1 MRNTARAAI
10 LAGTLALSACSIR
23 GGPELDRS
31 QIPAAPDN
39 WAARSGIT
47 LADNPF
53 PEGWLTTFGDPDLI
67 EATRASFDR
76 NRNLQSVLAQL
87 EAVRAASRIARADL
101 FPRVDLNLGGSDPDN
116 AAATYT
122 GNLTASW
129 EADIWG
135 RNRALAGAGNADFRA
150 AAADYAGA
158 RQALAASLARAWYDR
173 AAARITYDLS
183 VRDQETRKDTL
194 RITDARF
201 RAGLA
206 SRLDVRLAQTALSNS
221 EAQLTA
227 ATRSS
232 QNASRALEVLT
243 GVYPAGKAEGASDL
257 ISPPA
262 LPQIS
267 APVSV
272 LTGRPDLVAA
282 ETRLEAAGLRAVDA
296 RHAMLPRLTLS
307 FGSSAQS
314 TNLGD
319 IFDPGTYINAIA
331 GGLLQPLFRGGALL
345 AEADRQGS
353 LARSA
358 LFDYAEAALAAY
370 REVEDA
376 LDAESTFAR
385 QVEATAV
392 AAEEARIA
400 VRLTRSRYINGRST
414 IFDLLNA
421 QTTAIAAEIRA
432 VEAQRARIEN
442 RINLH
447 LAMGNE
453 PLGT

>member
-1 MRNTARAAI
+1 MRNAVRAAI
-10 LAGTLALSACSIR
+10 LVGALALSACSIR
-23 GGPELDRS
+23 GGPELDRT

-39 WAARSGIT
+39 WAARSDIT

-53 PEGWLTTFGDPDLI
+53 PRRMGYQLLATLI
-67 EATRASFDR
+67 LSRQRKASFDR

-87 EAVRAASRIARADL
+87 EAARAASRIARADL

-183 VRDQETRKDTL
+183 VRDKETRQDTL

-221 EAQLTA
+221 EAQLAA

-243 GVYPAGKAEGASDL
+243 GLYPS
-257 ISPPA
+257 
-262 LPQIS
+262 
-267 APVSV
+267 
-272 LTGRPDLVAA
+272 
-282 ETRLEAAGLRAVDA
+282 
-296 RHAMLPRLTLS
+296 
-307 FGSSAQS
+307 
-314 TNLGD
+314 
-319 IFDPGTYINAIA
+319 
-331 GGLLQPLFRGGALL
+331 
-345 AEADRQGS
+345 
-353 LARSA
+353 
-358 LFDYAEAALAAY
+358 AEAA
-370 REVEDA
+370 RC
-376 LDAESTFAR
+376 
-385 QVEATAV
+385 
-392 AAEEARIA
+392 I
-400 VRLTRSRYINGRST
+400 
-414 IFDLLNA
+414 
-421 QTTAIAAEIRA
+421 
-432 VEAQRARIEN
+432 
-442 RINLH
+442 
-447 LAMGNE
+447 
-453 PLGT
+453 

>member
-1 MRNTARAAI
+1 MRKASRSAI
-10 LAGTLALSACSIR
+10 LISALALSACSIR
-23 GGPELDRS
+23 GGPDLDRS
-31 QIPAAPDN
+31 QIPVAPDN
-39 WAARSGIT
+39 WAARSDIT
-47 LADNPF
+47 LSENPF
-53 PEGWLTTFGDPDLI
+53 SEGWVATFGDTDLV
-67 EATRASFDR
+67 EAIRNSFQR
-76 NRNLQSVLAQL
+76 NRNLRSVLAQL
-87 EAVRAASRIARADL
+87 DAARAASRITRADL
-101 FPRVDLNLGGSDPDN
+101 FPRVDLSLGGSDPDN
-116 AAATYT
+116 AGALYT
-122 GNLTASW
+122 GNLEASW

-158 RQALAASLARAWYDR
+158 RQALAASLSRAWYDR
-173 AAARITYDLS
+173 AAARQTYDLS

-221 EAQLTA
+221 EAQLAA

-243 GVYPAGKAEGASDL
+243 GLYPAAEAQGAAVL
-257 ISPPA
+257 IAPPP
-262 LPQIS
+262 LPQITQ
-267 APVSV
+267 PVSV
-272 LTGRPDLVAA
+272 LAGRPDLVAA
-282 ETRLEAAGLRAVDA
+282 EARLEAAGLRAKDA

-307 FGSSAQS
+307 FSSNSQS

-319 IFDPGTYINAIA
+319 IFDPGTYVNAIA

-353 LARSA
+353 LAQSA
-358 LFDYAEAALAAY
+358 LFDYAEAALNAY

-376 LDAESTFAR
+376 LDAEETFAS
-385 QVEATAV
+385 QVAATAV

-447 LAMGNE
+447 LALGTE
-453 PLGT
+453 PLAI